1 VRVVVIQSASI
12 LNVVLLSLVKLVDV
26 ILSLVMTIL
35 IFSASENEEPDVLLQ
50 VELQVLM
57 L

>member
-1 VRVVVIQSASI
+1 M
-12 LNVVLLSLVKLVDV
+12 LNVVMLSLVNLVDA

-50 VELQVLM
+50 VELQVPM
-57 L
+57 LENFLRS

>member
-1 VRVVVIQSASI
+1 MRVVVIQSASI